1 MSLLETGRIAES
13 NITIKATDIS
23 PRVLE
28 MCQRG
33 FYRALSFRATEPAM
47 VQKYFTVSGDGFLIA
62 DRIKRLVSFS
72 SLNLMDDRRVASNG
86 PFDAIFCRNVL
97 IYFDKPTQ
105 KRVVESFAKAL
116 RPGGYLFLGH
126 AESLFGLTTV
136 YDPIVQPESIVYRVK
151 SGISGSVRA

>member
-1 MSLLETGRIAES
+1 
-13 NITIKATDIS
+13 
-23 PRVLE
+23 
-28 MCQRG
+28 
-33 FYRALSFRATEPAM
+33 
-47 VQKYFTVSGDGFLIA
+47 
-62 DRIKRLVSFS
+62 
-72 SLNLMDDRRVASNG
+72 
-86 PFDAIFCRNVL
+86 L

-151 SGISGSVRA
+151 SGVVGSVRP